1 MSMMGRHNYKKKVSQ
16 NIPSFLFWKL
26 NFRIFNN
33 QMYIKIHIRT
43 NLFYA
48 PLKSHE
54 MMREQGVFKEIS
66 FPQWNR
72 LAFITQLWYQ
82 DFIVIINSNK
92 SPLIYIVV
100 QWKIYRPWTLFLDM
114 LRCGKTFFIKNYIG
128 GIRQAADDLS
138 FDQVLLRFPKSNID
152 NVP

>member
-1 MSMMGRHNYKKKVSQ
+1 MKFYSSKGSLKKNQLFSDKSSRFYPDLISGIHRHRQ
-16 NIPSFLFWKL
+16 
-26 NFRIFNN
+26 
-33 QMYIKIHIRT
+33 
-43 NLFYA
+43 
-48 PLKSHE
+48 
-54 MMREQGVFKEIS
+54 FK
-66 FPQWNR
+66 Q
-72 LAFITQLWYQ
+72 
-82 DFIVIINSNK
+82 

-100 QWKIYRPWTLFLDM
+100 QWETYRPWTLFLDM

>member
-1 MSMMGRHNYKKKVSQ
+1 MMGRHNYKKKVSQ

-66 FPQWNR
+66 FPQTEKSSC
-72 LAFITQLWYQ
+72 FYHPT
-82 DFIVIINSNK
+82 FIVIINSNK